1 MVSTDVDCAA
11 MTELISPFALL
22 KYGSSSPA
30 DTISIATIFPSLM
43 VTATVMVLLNP
54 WPEPVYVPSFRLE
67 ASIP

>member
-11 MTELISPFALL
+11 MTELISFFALL

-30 DTISIATIFPSLM
+30 DTISIAMIFPSLM

-54 WPEPVYVPSFRLE
+54 WPEPV
-67 ASIP
+67 